1 MNDAQNQVD
10 KSSTRTLQGR
20 VTSSKAAKTVTVSV
34 DRQEQHGVYG
44 KLLRRSTK
52 LHAHDEKGE
61 AKVTRLCRRDMVE
74 KLDGKDAKVT
84 VQEGDLVR
92 IAECRPLSKT
102 KHFRV
107 VEVLARA
114 AE

>member
-1 MNDAQNQVD
+1 MNETVQNA
-10 KSSTRTLQGR
+10 RTLQGR
-20 VTSSKAAKTVTVSV
+20 VTSNKASKTVTVMV
-34 DRQEQHGVYG
+34 DRQVQHGLYG

-61 AKVTRLCRRDMVE
+61 CR
-74 KLDGKDAKVT
+74 
-84 VQEGDLVR
+84 EGDLVR
-92 IAECRPLSKT
+92 IAECRPMSKT

-107 VEVLARA
+107 VEVLQRG

>member
-52 LHAHDEKGE
+52 LHAPDEQGE
-61 AKVTRLCRRDMVE
+61 CH
-74 KLDGKDAKVT
+74 
-84 VQEGDLVR
+84 EGDLVR

>member
-1 MNDAQNQVD
+1 MSETQ
-10 KSSTRTLQGR
+10 KTSRTLQGR
-20 VTSSKAAKTVTVSV
+20 VLSNKMAKTVTVLIE
-34 DRQEQHGVYG
+34 RQEQHGLYG

-52 LHAHDEKGE
+52 LHAHDETGQ
-61 AKVTRLCRRDMVE
+61 CH
-74 KLDGKDAKVT
+74 
-84 VQEGDLVR
+84 QGDLVR

>member
-1 MNDAQNQVD
+1 MTDTNQT
-10 KSSTRTLQGR
+10 TRTLRGR
-20 VTSSKAAKTVTVSV
+20 VTSNKAAKTVTVLI
-34 DRQEQHGVYG
+34 DRQEQHGLYG

-52 LHAHDEKGE
+52 LHAHDENSE
-61 AKVTRLCRRDMVE
+61 CHA
-74 KLDGKDAKVT
+74 
-84 VQEGDLVR
+84 GDIVS

-107 VEVLARA
+107 VEVLSRA

>member
-1 MNDAQNQVD
+1 MTDTE
-10 KSSTRTLQGR
+10 KTTRTLEGR
-20 VTSSKAAKTVTVSV
+20 VTSNKASKTVTVLV
-34 DRQEQHGVYG
+34 DRQEQHGLYG

-52 LHAHDEKGE
+52 LHAHDENGE
-61 AKVTRLCRRDMVE
+61 CH
-74 KLDGKDAKVT
+74 
-84 VQEGDLVR
+84 EGDLVR

>member
-10 KSSTRTLQGR
+10 KRSTRTLQGR

-61 AKVTRLCRRDMVE
+61 CH
-74 KLDGKDAKVT
+74 
-84 VQEGDLVR
+84 EGDLVR

>member
-1 MNDAQNQVD
+1 MNDTQNQVD
-10 KSSTRTLQGR
+10 KSSTRSLEGR

-34 DRQEQHGVYG
+34 ARQEQHGVYG

-52 LHAHDEKGE
+52 LHAHDENGE
-61 AKVTRLCRRDMVE
+61 CH
-74 KLDGKDAKVT
+74 
-84 VQEGDLVR
+84 EGDLVR
-92 IAECRPLSKT
+92 IVECRPLSKT

>member
-1 MNDAQNQVD
+1 MNDSVKPAD
-10 KSSTRTLQGR
+10 KANMRTIEGR
-20 VTSSKAAKTVTVSV
+20 VSSSKAAKTVTVIV
-34 DRQEQHGVYG
+34 DRQGQHALYG

-61 AKVTRLCRRDMVE
+61 CR
-74 KLDGKDAKVT
+74 
-84 VQEGDLVR
+84 EGDRVR
-92 IAECRPLSKT
+92 IAECRPMSKT

>member
-1 MNDAQNQVD
+1 MNDAQNQAD
-10 KSSTRTLQGR
+10 NRSTRTLQGR

-52 LHAHDEKGE
+52 LHAHDENGE
-61 AKVTRLCRRDMVE
+61 CH
-74 KLDGKDAKVT
+74 
-84 VQEGDLVR
+84 EGDLVR

>member
-1 MNDAQNQVD
+1 MNETE
-10 KSSTRTLQGR
+10 KTTRTLEGR
-20 VTSSKAAKTVTVSV
+20 VTSSKASKTVTVLV
-34 DRQEQHGVYG
+34 GRQEQHGLYG

-52 LHAHDEKGE
+52 LHAHDENGE
-61 AKVTRLCRRDMVE
+61 CH
-74 KLDGKDAKVT
+74 
-84 VQEGDLVR
+84 EGDLVR
-92 IAECRPLSKT
+92 IAECRPLSRT

>member
-1 MNDAQNQVD
+1 MSENQISVR
-10 KSSTRTLQGR
+10 SLQGR
-20 VTSSKAAKTVTVSV
+20 VTSSKARKTVTVEV
-34 DRQEQHGVYG
+34 DRGGQHGLYG
-44 KLLRRSTK
+44 KLLRRSTS

-61 AKVTRLCRRDMVE
+61 CR
-74 KLDGKDAKVT
+74 
-84 VQEGDLVR
+84 EGDLVR
-92 IAECRPLSKT
+92 IVECRPMSRT

>member
-1 MNDAQNQVD
+1 MNEAQNQAGNG
-10 KSSTRTLQGR
+10 STRTLQGR
-20 VTSSKAAKTVTVSV
+20 VTSSKSTKTVTVSV

-52 LHAHDEKGE
+52 LHAHDENGE
-61 AKVTRLCRRDMVE
+61 CH
-74 KLDGKDAKVT
+74 
-84 VQEGDLVR
+84 EGDLVR

>member
-1 MNDAQNQVD
+1 MNDAQNQGD
-10 KSSTRTLQGR
+10 TSSTRTLQGR

-52 LHAHDEKGE
+52 LHAHDEKAE
-61 AKVTRLCRRDMVE
+61 CH
-74 KLDGKDAKVT
+74 
-84 VQEGDLVR
+84 EGDLVR